1 MTAATLR
8 DLADE
13 IDGVAGDPT
22 ADADELRA
30 MLAKARDAITRQAAL
45 RDEIQQERTTQ
56 DNLAADHAEL
66 GHDDQSGRCYGAV
79 AALDRLMAVMD
90 RMEGEQ

>member
-1 MTAATLR
+1 VTALERQMA
-8 DLADE
+8 
-13 IDGVAGDPT
+13 
-22 ADADELRA
+22 ADAIGLHAAAESRW
-30 MLAKARDAITRQAAL
+30 AAL
-45 RDEIQQERTTQ
+45 RDEIQQERTAQ

-79 AALDRLMAVMD
+79 AALDRVMAVMD